1 MAASATP
8 PVSEIAQQKI
18 VHLLAKEL
26 LVGSQQVSAAVALL
40 DEGAT
45 VPFVAR
51 YRKEVTGNLDDT
63 QLRTLEERL
72 LYLREL
78 EGRRTAILAS
88 IEEQGKLS
96 NEVRAAVEAATT
108 KQVLEDLYLP
118 FKPKRRTKA
127 LIAREAGLEPL
138 ANALL
143 ADPML
148 DPPQEAAKYVLVKP
162 AGEGVEAINVPD
174 AKTALEGARDILVER
189 FAETA
194 NLLAKLRMRLWE
206 QGSVTSTV
214 VPGKDTAEEEKFRDY
229 YAYSEAIRTIPSH
242 RALALFRGWNLGVLK
257 IELGLGQALEAVEP
271 HPCVATI
278 ASHFGIEDRGRPADA
293 WLADVCRWT
302 WRVKAH
308 LHLSTELLV
317 QVREA
322 AEADAIKIFARNL
335 HELLLAAPAGPKVVL
350 GLDPGIRTGCKVA
363 VVDATGKLLDTATIY
378 PHQPRN
384 DWQGALSTLLQLVR
398 QHGVELISIGN
409 GTASRE
415 TDKLAADLIKAV
427 AAADPERQLL
437 KIVVSEA
444 GASVYSASAL
454 AAAEF
459 PALDVS
465 LRGAVSIARR
475 LQDPL
480 AELVKIDPKSI
491 GVGQYQ
497 HDVNQRALARSLE
510 ATVEDC
516 VNAVGVDVN
525 TASVPLLARVSGLN
539 QALAKNIVD
548 YRDSHGPFSHRGR
561 LREVPRVGEKTF
573 EQAAGFLRING
584 GDNPLDRS
592 AVHPEAY
599 PVVERILAHLG
610 KGISQVM
617 GQPAVLKGLSA
628 EKFTDQ
634 QFGLPTVRDILTEL
648 EKPGRDPRPEFK
660 TAVFKEGVEAL
671 ADLQPGMILEGVVT
685 NVAAFGAFVDVGVH
699 QDGLVHV
706 SALANRFVK
715 DPHDVVKPG
724 QIVKVKVLDVDVK
737 RQRISLTMRLDDA
750 PGIPPSSSAPAR
762 NAGFSTPER
771 RPPRDTPAPA
781 RPAQPVGAMA
791 QALARAKL
799 KTS

>member
-1 MAASATP
+1 MASLLTP
-8 PVSEIAQQKI
+8 PVLEAAQTKI
-18 VHLLAKEL
+18 LHLLAKEL
-26 LVGSQQVSAAVALL
+26 SLAPHQISAAVALL

-51 YRKEVTGNLDDT
+51 YRKEATGNMDDT

-78 EGRRTAILAS
+78 EGRRAAILAS
-88 IEEQGKLS
+88 IEEQGKLTA
-96 NEVRAAVEAATT
+96 EVRAAIETAVT
-108 KQVLEDLYLP
+108 KQTLEDAYLP
-118 FKPKRRTKA
+118 YKPKRRTRA
-127 LIAREAGLEPL
+127 QIAREAGLEPL
-138 ANALL
+138 ADGLL
-143 ADPML
+143 ADPTR
-148 DPPQEAAKYVLVKP
+148 DPQQEAAKYVLVKP
-162 AGEGVEAINVPD
+162 ATEGVEAIQVPD
-174 AKTALEGARDILVER
+174 AKAALEGARDILAER

-194 NLLAKLRMRLWE
+194 DVLAKLRARLWE
-206 QGSVTSTV
+206 QGILTSTV
-214 VPGKDTAEEEKFRDY
+214 VAGKETAEEEKFRDY
-229 YAYSEAIRTIPSH
+229 YAHSEPIRTVPSH
-242 RALALFRGWNLGVLK
+242 RALAMFRGWNLGVLK
-257 IELGLGQALEAVEP
+257 IELGLGEVLEAAVP
-271 HPCVATI
+271 HPCVAII
-278 ASHFGIEDRGRPADA
+278 AAHFGIEDRRRPADA

-308 LHLSTELLV
+308 LHLSTELLL

-322 AEADAIKIFARNL
+322 AEAEAIKIFSRNL
-335 HELLLAAPAGPKVVL
+335 HQLLLAAPAGPRVVL
-350 GLDPGIRTGCKVA
+350 GIDPGIRTGCKLA
-363 VVDATGKLLDTATIY
+363 VVDGTGKLLETATIY

-384 DWQGALSTLLQLVR
+384 DWQGALATLHQVVTQYR
-398 QHGVELISIGN
+398 VELIAIGN

-415 TDKLAADLIKAV
+415 TDKLAAELIKLV
-427 AAADPERQLL
+427 AATRPDPPLS

-497 HDVNQRALARSLE
+497 HDVNQRALARSLD

-525 TASVPLLARVSGLN
+525 TASVPLLARVSGLT
-539 QALAKNIVD
+539 QTLAKNIVE
-548 YRDSHGPFSHRGR
+548 YRDAHGPFPNRSTIRH
-561 LREVPRVGEKTF
+561 VPRVGDKTF
-573 EQAAGFLRING
+573 EQAAGFLRINQ

-599 PVVERILAHLG
+599 PVVERILGRLG
-610 KGISQVM
+610 KSINEVM
-617 GQPAVLKGLSA
+617 GQTALLKAVSPA
-628 EKFTDQ
+628 EFTDER
-634 QFGLPTVRDILTEL
+634 FGLPTVRDILMEL
-648 EKPGRDPRPEFK
+648 EKPGRDPRPEFH

-671 ADLQPGMILEGVVT
+671 SDLRPGMVLEGVIT

-715 DPHDVVKPG
+715 DPHDMVKPG
-724 QIVKVKVLDVDVK
+724 QIVRVKVLDVDVK
-737 RQRISLTMRLDDA
+737 RQRISLTMRLDDQA
-750 PGIPPSSSAPAR
+750 SPAGRQFNAPA
-762 NAGFSTPER
+762 AAQHAATDG
-771 RPPRDTPAPA
+771 RPTRPSPPAA
-781 RPAQPVGAMA
+781 RPSQPMGALA
-791 QALARAKL
+791 QALARAKQ
-799 KTS
+799 KQ